1 VENNI
6 SFPQARQIV
15 TQQQST
21 LLRSSGSNTCR
32 LSATIKNTNG
42 KPSEGRNAKKKEGS
56 YSTND
61 VLLEEDIY

>member
-1 VENNI
+1 MENNI

-42 KPSEGRNAKKKEGS
+42 KPSEGRNAKKKKDHTLQMTF
-56 YSTND
+56 Y
-61 VLLEEDIY
+61 